1 MKIAY
6 ISIDDPRNHISWSG
20 LKLNIY
26 KTLKS
31 LKHDILPIG
40 PLRNV
45 SRLPFV
51 LKREFYKKINIKYD
65 SERKISLSKKYSKR
79 IMTILKNK
87 KIDLIFTSDTYLT
100 SFLKTDIP
108 IILWLDVTYKTYYNH
123 YFDKK
128 KFHRKSFQEAN
139 FLEKLALDKAKKIIL
154 TSSWSKKQTV
164 KNYKI
169 NPKKI
174 HILPFGSNLKNNKKI
189 NFNKSKKNYLSLLS
203 VGVDWERKGMEK
215 SINITKYLN
224 KIGIDTKL
232 NIIGG
237 NNKKKFPK
245 YIIQHGFLDKNIKK
259 DYLTLKKLFISSD
272 IHILMTIKEAAG
284 VVFAEANSF
293 GLFNITNDV
302 GGVRGMIKNNI
313 NGKLFKIN
321 DDHKKIAKYI
331 SKIFKDKKIFKR
343 LKKNSYKYYIKE
355 LSWNAN
361 SKKIQKI
368 LLSVLKK

>member
-6 ISIDDPRNHISWSG
+6 LSADNPTDFISWSG

-31 LKHDILPIG
+31 LKHDVLPIG

-45 SRLPFV
+45 NRLPFV
-51 LKREFYKKINIKYD
+51 LKREFFKKINIKYD
-65 SERKISLSKKYSKR
+65 SERKISLSKNYSKR
-79 IMTILKNK
+79 IITILKKQN
-87 KIDLIFTSDTYLT
+87 IDLIFTSDTYLT
-100 SFLKTDIP
+100 SFLETDIP

-128 KFHRKSFQEAN
+128 KFHKKSFQEAN

-154 TSSWSKKQTV
+154 TSYWSKKETI

-169 NPKKI
+169 DPKKI
-174 HILPFGSNLKNNKKI
+174 HILPFGSNFKDNKKV
-189 NFNKSKKNYLSLLS
+189 NFNKQKKNNLNLIS

-215 SINITKYLN
+215 TINITKYLN
-224 KIGIDTKL
+224 KIGIDAKL

-237 NNKKKFPK
+237 SKKKKFPN
-245 YIIQHGFLDKNIKK
+245 YIRQHGFLDKNKKK
-259 DYLTLKKLFISSD
+259 DYLILKKLFNNAD
-272 IHILMTIKEAAG
+272 IHILMTSKEAAG

-302 GGVRGMIKNNI
+302 GGVRGMINNNV
-313 NGKLFKIN
+313 NGKLFKVN
-321 DDHKKIAKYI
+321 SNPKKIADYI
-331 SKIFKDKKIFKR
+331 SEIFNDKKKFLK
-343 LKKNSYKYYIKE
+343 LKKNSYKYYEQK
-355 LSWNAN
+355 LSWHSN
-361 SKKIQKI
+361 SKKVQKI
-368 LLSVLKK
+368 LLSVLN

>member
-6 ISIDDPRNHISWSG
+6 LSVDNPTDFISWSG

-31 LKHDILPIG
+31 LKHDVLPVG

-79 IMTILKNK
+79 IMTILKNQ

-189 NFNKSKKNYLSLLS
+189 DFNKPKKNYLSLLS
-203 VGVDWERKGMEK
+203 VGVDWDRKGMEK

-224 KIGIDTKL
+224 KIGIDAKL

-245 YIIQHGFLDKNIKK
+245 YIIQHGFLDKNKKK

-321 DDHKKIAKYI
+321 SDHKKIAKYI

-343 LKKNSYKYYIKE
+343 FKKNSYKYYIKE